1 MSEREV
7 VEEVPNLQGAGAGEP
22 EVVHIIIL
30 RAGGA
35 SSGVRELPKP
45 SCIGRETTTLR
56 KPTENLALQGSST
69 PPDRGRKIINLQMP
83 ESHGVEIFV

>member
-1 MSEREV
+1 V
-7 VEEVPNLQGAGAGEP
+7 VEEVPNLEGAGAGEQQ
-22 EVVHIIIL
+22 VVHIFIK

-35 SSGVRELPKP
+35 SSGVREPMPKP
-45 SCIGRETTTLR
+45 SRVGGETTAFR

-69 PPDRGRKIINLQMP
+69 PPNRGRKVINLQMP